1 MLSKVKDLMGVGS
14 RVDEAS
20 GKIKELAKDISAESK
35 EMAAF
40 RKEVAALKSEVS
52 GLNTKAEESLSA
64 ISAQMDE
71 IHKTNEEFKKEL
83 YDFKMIKSDIKS
95 KLVSELSESFR
106 EELKNETR
114 KLDVDVKAFNDLKE
128 ELCVLVTKFKAVE
141 SEVAKFKEIAGSL
154 KSADFQLANYA
165 RELTKNDQEKLRLM
179 EKVEHLER
187 LVAKERRGRN

>member
-20 GKIKELAKDISAESK
+20 CKIKELAKDVSVMSK

-40 RKEVAALKSEVS
+40 RKEVAGLKDEVG
-52 GLNTKAEESLSA
+52 GLNANAQGALSE
-64 ISAQMDE
+64 ISVQLDNV
-71 IHKTNEEFKKEL
+71 HKTNEEFKKEL

-95 KLVSELSESFR
+95 KLVSELVESFR
-106 EELKNETR
+106 EELKAETR

-128 ELCVLVTKFKAVE
+128 ELCIIVTKFKAVE
-141 SEVAKFKEIAGSL
+141 SEVAKFKEIAGQL

-165 RELTKNDQEKLRLM
+165 KELTKNDQEKLRLM
-179 EKVEHLER
+179 ERVEYLER
-187 LVAKERRGRN
+187 LVAKERKRQN